1 MVKGS
6 VKSAAEEAARSAPEA
21 VPGRPPPP
29 LGSTPPPRAIRGRTG
44 ALPKGHFDRAEL
56 LELEQDR
63 CLVARV
69 AAASTCA
76 SSYSCTCATLGLGG
90 RHDGHPLLIVI
101 RLQLRL
107 RLRHRRRLRD
117 GTAAQQS
124 LAGSGE
130 YQRTHLGYT
139 SGVRGEARIFGY
151 VRQSSSADR
160 AESLGL

>member
-6 VKSAAEEAARSAPEA
+6 VKSAAEEAARSTPEA

-117 GTAAQQS
+117 GTAAQRS
-124 LAGSGE
+124 LGNR
-130 YQRTHLGYT
+130 QT
-139 SGVRGEARIFGY
+139 SYRFRGV
-151 VRQSSSADR
+151 SADPLR
-160 AESLGL
+160 IQR